1 MPKMKI
7 KKGDRV
13 VVITGRDK
21 GKQGEVI
28 RVLPEENRVV
38 IQGINMRQRHRK
50 ARTQTEQSQIV
61 SFEAPIHASNVAH
74 IDPASGKPTRV
85 GYKFLDD
92 GRKVRVARRHE
103 PGKAGEL
110 IDR

>member
-1 MPKMKI
+1 MSKMKI

-13 VVITGRDK
+13 MVVTGRDK
-21 GKQGEVI
+21 GKQGEVV

-38 IQGINMRQRHRK
+38 IAGVNMRQRHKK
-50 ARTQTEQSQIV
+50 ARAAGEQSQIV

-74 IDPASGKPTRV
+74 IDPASEPGKPRPTRV
-85 GYKFLDD
+85 GFKFLDD
-92 GRKVRVARRHE
+92 GRKVRVARRS
-103 PGKAGEL
+103 GEL

>member
-7 KKGDRV
+7 RKGDRV
-13 VVITGRDK
+13 MVIAGRDY

-28 RVLPEENRVV
+28 RVLPDENRVV
-38 IQGINMRQRHRK
+38 IQGVNLRKRHQK
-50 ARTQTEQSQIV
+50 AKTQAEQSQIV

-74 IDPASGKPTRV
+74 IDPASEPGKPKPTRV
-85 GYKFLDD
+85 FYKTLDD
-92 GRKVRVARRHE
+92 GRKVRAAR
-103 PGKAGEL
+103 KSGEL